1 MMKTKR
7 LISVLLA
14 VLMLVSVVPFN
25 ASAAEEDAY
34 VSAYDYETPVVL
46 VHGIGQNDTY
56 VLDEN
61 GNRQYAE
68 DGSYLNGWPL
78 EVNIEG
84 ALKTILPTL
93 LGSVFLRH
101 DLGLAEA
108 MNKGAKELLF
118 AVQKDNEGN
127 YKNKVEVPCFRGSM
141 AEMTKEMKDFCYSRI
156 PVQLAGQIIGED
168 KVFYFGYDS
177 LGDVEKNAASLHEYI
192 RNVVMPKSGATKVNI
207 CPISM
212 GGSVAVEYL
221 QMFKEDYDII
231 KNIVY
236 VVPAIDGS
244 DIVGGLL
251 TGKLSIEDNDALY
264 FDLIEILMGENY
276 TSYLINMLL
285 RLLPKKILKT
295 ALYALADGAVD
306 ALVRTTTQLWALCP
320 TEYYPEAREKW
331 LTDDNYKAIR
341 EKVDYF
347 MEARADFE
355 KNQNEL
361 ISKGASIYDIV
372 CYDLPIFPLA
382 PEYKTS
388 NSDGIIQCTST
399 SMGATFADLGTTL
412 GDGYKAKGT
421 YCNNPA
427 HNHLSPD
434 GMVDPTTG
442 LLPCTTWYFKGQ
454 SHEQLQY
461 NDVCLSLATMLMID
475 DNMVDVYS
483 NPEAYPQY
491 NGERSIRNVDRM
503 IEDYKKAD
511 KSKLG
516 ADKCAAIE
524 NAIAAVEA
532 VKAETIINEAKWGTV
547 ESNLESAMIAAGLRE
562 APKAA
567 PLEDAFTNL
576 TKQMNKMLN
585 NVMK

>member
-1 MMKTKR
+1 MKTKKA
-7 LISVLLA
+7 ISIILA
-14 VLMLVSVVPFN
+14 LLMLFTVVPF
-25 ASAAEEDAY
+25 SSLAAEENTY
-34 VSAYDYETPVVL
+34 VADYDYDTPVVL

-56 VLDEN
+56 ILDEN
-61 GNRQYAE
+61 GNRQLAS

-78 EVNIEG
+78 EVNVEG

-93 LGSVFLRH
+93 LGSIFLRR
-101 DLGLAEA
+101 DLGLAEI
-108 MNKGAKELLF
+108 MEKGAKELFF
-118 AVQKDNEGN
+118 AIQKDNEGN
-127 YKNKVEVPCFRGSM
+127 YLNNVEVPCFRGSM
-141 AEMTKEMKDFCYSRI
+141 AEMTSEMKSFCYSRI

-168 KVFYFGYDS
+168 NVFYFGYDS
-177 LGDVEKNAASLHEYI
+177 LGDIETNAKSLNEFIH
-192 RNVVMPKSGATKVNI
+192 NVVLPKTGASKVNL

-236 VVPAIDGS
+236 VVPAINGS
-244 DIVGGLL
+244 DIVGALL
-251 TGKLSIEDNDALY
+251 TGDLCIEDDEALY
-264 FDLIEILMGENY
+264 YDLLAMLMGDNY
-276 TSYLINMLL
+276 TTYLLNMAL

-295 ALYALADGAVD
+295 ALYALVDGAVE
-306 ALVRTTTQLWALCP
+306 AVVRNTTQLWAVCP
-320 TEYYPEAREKW
+320 TEYYEVARAKW
-331 LTDDNYKAIR
+331 LADDDHAVIR
-341 EKVDYF
+341 GKVDYF
-347 MEARADFE
+347 MQARADFE

-361 ISKGASIYDIV
+361 ISKGASVYDIV
-372 CYDLPIFPLA
+372 CYDLPIFPLTSN
-382 PEYKTS
+382 YKTV

-491 NGERSIRNVDRM
+491 NGERYVRDVDRM
-503 IEDYKKAD
+503 ISDYKKAD
-511 KSKLG
+511 KNALG
-516 ADKCAAIE
+516 AENCAVIE
-524 NAIAAVEA
+524 DAIAAVEA
-532 VKAETIINEAKWGTV
+532 VRSETVINEAKWNAV
-547 ESNLESAMIAAGLRE
+547 ETNLENAMINAGLRE
-562 APKAA
+562 KTETSAI
-567 PLEDAFTNL
+567 ESAFTSF
-576 TKQMNKMLN
+576 TKQMNQILN
-585 NVMK
+585 KVMK

>member
-1 MMKTKR
+1 MMKKTMS
-7 LISVLLA
+7 LILA
-14 VLMLVSVVPFN
+14 ILMLLSVIPFTGY
-25 ASAAEEDAY
+25 AAEESTY
-34 VSAYDYETPVVL
+34 IPAYDYDTPVVL

-56 VLDEN
+56 VLDES
-61 GNRQYAE
+61 GNRQLAS

-78 EVNIEG
+78 EVDIKT
-84 ALKTILPTL
+84 ALIDILPIL
-93 LGSVFLRH
+93 LGSIFLRR
-101 DLGLAEA
+101 DLGLAKV
-108 MNKGAKELLF
+108 MNKGAKDLLF

-141 AEMTKEMKDFCYSRI
+141 AEMSAEMKDFCYSRI

-177 LGDVEKNAASLHEYI
+177 LGDIETNARSLNEYI
-192 RNVVMPKSGATKVNI
+192 HNVVLPKTGAKKINL

-244 DIVGGLL
+244 DIVGALL
-251 TGKLSIEDNDALY
+251 TGDLCIEDDEALY
-264 FDLIEILMGENY
+264 FDLLGMLMGDSY
-276 TSYLINMLL
+276 TTYLLNMFL
-285 RLLPKKILKT
+285 RLLPKKVLKT
-295 ALYALADGAVD
+295 ALYALVDGAVE
-306 ALVRTTTQLWALCP
+306 ALVLNTTQLWALCP
-320 TEYYPEAREKW
+320 TSYYAEARETW
-331 LTDDNYKAIR
+331 LLGDEHTVIR
-341 EKVDYF
+341 DKVDYF
-347 MEARADFE
+347 MNARANFE

-361 ISKGASIYDIV
+361 MSKGASVYDIV
-372 CYDLPIFPLA
+372 CYDLPIFPLTSN
-382 PEYKTS
+382 YKTV

-421 YCNNPA
+421 YCNNPS

-483 NPEAYPQY
+483 NPETYPQY
-491 NGERSIRNVDRM
+491 NGQRYVRDVDRM
-503 IEDYKKAD
+503 ISDYKKAD
-511 KSKLG
+511 KNALG
-516 ADKCAAIE
+516 AENCAAIE
-524 NAIAAVEA
+524 DAIAAVEA
-532 VKAETIINEAKWGTV
+532 VRSETIINEAKWDAV
-547 ESNLESAMIAAGLRE
+547 EANLESAMIAAGLRE
-562 APKAA
+562 KSNPSAI
-567 PLEDAFTNL
+567 ETGFTNL

>member
-1 MMKTKR
+1 MMKKTMS
-7 LISVLLA
+7 LILA
-14 VLMLVSVVPFN
+14 ILMLLSVIPFTGY
-25 ASAAEEDAY
+25 AAEE
-34 VSAYDYETPVVL
+34 STHIPAYDYDTPVVL

-56 VLDEN
+56 VLDES
-61 GNRQYAE
+61 GNRQLAS

-78 EVNIEG
+78 EVDIKT
-84 ALKTILPTL
+84 ALIDILPTL
-93 LGSVFLRH
+93 LGSIFLRT
-101 DLGLAEA
+101 DLGLSKA
-108 MNKGAKELLF
+108 MKKGAYDLLY
-118 AVQKDNEGN
+118 AVHKDNEGN
-127 YKNKVEVPCFRGSM
+127 YENNIEVPCFRGSM
-141 AEMTKEMKDFCYSRI
+141 AEMSAEMKDFCYSRI

-177 LGDVEKNAASLHEYI
+177 LGDIETNARSLNEYI
-192 RNVVMPKSGATKVNI
+192 HNVVLPKTGAKKINL

-244 DIVGGLL
+244 DIVGALL
-251 TGKLSIEDNDALY
+251 TGDLCIEDDEALY
-264 FDLIEILMGENY
+264 FDLLVMLMGDSY
-276 TSYLINMLL
+276 TTYLLNMFL
-285 RLLPKKILKT
+285 RLLPKKVLKT
-295 ALYALADGAVD
+295 ALYALVDGAVE
-306 ALVRTTTQLWALCP
+306 ALVLNTTQLWALCP
-320 TEYYPEAREKW
+320 TSYYAEARETW
-331 LTDDNYKAIR
+331 LLGDEHTVIR
-341 EKVDYF
+341 DKVDYF
-347 MEARADFE
+347 MNARANFE

-361 ISKGASIYDIV
+361 MSKGASVYDIV
-372 CYDLPIFPLA
+372 CYDLPIFPLTSN
-382 PEYKTS
+382 YKTV

-421 YCNNPA
+421 YCNNPS

-491 NGERSIRNVDRM
+491 NGQRYVRDVDRM
-503 IEDYKKAD
+503 ISDYKKAD
-511 KSKLG
+511 KNALG
-516 ADKCAAIE
+516 AENCAAIE
-524 NAIAAVEA
+524 DAIAAVEA
-532 VKAETIINEAKWGTV
+532 VRSETIINEAKWDAV
-547 ESNLESAMIAAGLRE
+547 EANLESAMIAAGLRE
-562 APKAA
+562 KSNPSAI
-567 PLEDAFTNL
+567 ETGFTNL

>member
-1 MMKTKR
+1 MKTKKA
-7 LISVLLA
+7 ISIILA
-14 VLMLVSVVPFN
+14 LLMLLTVVPF
-25 ASAAEEDAY
+25 SSLAAEENTY
-34 VSAYDYETPVVL
+34 VADYDYDTPVVL

-56 VLDEN
+56 ILDEN
-61 GNRQYAE
+61 GNRQLAS

-78 EVNIEG
+78 EVNVEG

-93 LGSVFLRH
+93 LGSIFLRR
-101 DLGLAEA
+101 DLGLAEI
-108 MNKGAKELLF
+108 MEKGAKELFF
-118 AVQKDNEGN
+118 AIQKDNEGN
-127 YKNKVEVPCFRGSM
+127 YLNNVEVPCFRGSM
-141 AEMTKEMKDFCYSRI
+141 AEMTSEMKSFCYSRI

-168 KVFYFGYDS
+168 NVFYFGYDS
-177 LGDVEKNAASLHEYI
+177 LGDIETNAKSLNEFIH
-192 RNVVMPKSGATKVNI
+192 NVVLPKTGASKVNL

-236 VVPAIDGS
+236 VVPAINGS
-244 DIVGGLL
+244 DIVGALL
-251 TGKLSIEDNDALY
+251 TGDLCIEDDEALY
-264 FDLIEILMGENY
+264 YDLLAMLMGDNY
-276 TSYLINMLL
+276 TTYLLNMAL

-295 ALYALADGAVD
+295 ALYALVDGAVE
-306 ALVRTTTQLWALCP
+306 AVVRNTTQLWAVCP
-320 TEYYPEAREKW
+320 TEYYEVARAKW
-331 LTDDNYKAIR
+331 LADDEHAVIR
-341 EKVDYF
+341 GKVDYF
-347 MEARADFE
+347 MQARADFE

-361 ISKGASIYDIV
+361 ISKGASVYDIV
-372 CYDLPIFPLA
+372 CYDLPIFPLTSN
-382 PEYKTS
+382 YKTV

-434 GMVDPTTG
+434 GVVDPTTG

-491 NGERSIRNVDRM
+491 NGERYVRDVDRM
-503 IEDYKKAD
+503 ISDYKKAD
-511 KSKLG
+511 KNALG
-516 ADKCAAIE
+516 AENCAVIE
-524 NAIAAVEA
+524 DAIAAVEA
-532 VKAETIINEAKWGTV
+532 VRSETIINEAKWNAV
-547 ESNLESAMIAAGLRE
+547 ETNLENAMINAGLRE
-562 APKAA
+562 KTETSAI
-567 PLEDAFTNL
+567 ESAFTSF
-576 TKQMNKMLN
+576 TKQMNQILN
-585 NVMK
+585 KVMK

>member
-1 MMKTKR
+1 MKIKKS
-7 LISVLLA
+7 LSIILA
-14 VLMLVSVVPFN
+14 ILMLLSAIPLTGF
-25 ASAAEEDAY
+25 AAEESTY
-34 VSAYDYETPVVL
+34 VSSYDYDTPVVL

-56 VLDEN
+56 VLDAN
-61 GNRQYAE
+61 GKRQLAS

-78 EVNIEG
+78 EINLEG

-93 LGSVFLRH
+93 LGSIFLRH
-101 DLGLAEA
+101 DLGLADA
-108 MNKGAKELLF
+108 MKKGAKELLY

-127 YKNKVEVPCFRGSM
+127 YLNNIEVPCFRGSM
-141 AEMTKEMKDFCYSRI
+141 AEMDSEMKSFCYSRI
-156 PVQLAGQIIGED
+156 PVQLAGQILGED

-177 LGDVEKNAASLHEYI
+177 LGDVETNARSLNEYI
-192 RNVVMPKSGATKVNI
+192 HNVVLPKTGAEKINL

-221 QMFKEDYDII
+221 QLFKEDYDII

-236 VVPAIDGS
+236 IVPAIDGS
-244 DIVGGLL
+244 DIVGALL
-251 TGKLSIEDNDALY
+251 TGDLCIEDDEALY
-264 FDLIEILMGENY
+264 FDLLAMLMGDNY
-276 TSYLINMLL
+276 TTYLLNMAL

-295 ALYALADGAVD
+295 ALYALVDGAVE
-306 ALVRTTTQLWALCP
+306 ALVQNTTQLWALCP
-320 TEYYPEAREKW
+320 SEYYAEARAEW
-331 LTDDNYKAIR
+331 LMGDEHKVIR
-341 EKVDYF
+341 DKVDYF
-347 MEARADFE
+347 MQARADFE

-361 ISKGASIYDIV
+361 LSKGASVYDIV
-372 CYDLPIFPLA
+372 CYDLPIFPLTSN
-382 PEYKTS
+382 YKTV

-399 SMGATFADLGTTL
+399 SMGATFADLGATL

-475 DNMVDVYS
+475 DNMIDVYS

-491 NGERSIRNVDRM
+491 NGTRYIRDVDRM
-503 IEDYKKAD
+503 IADYKRAD
-511 KSKLG
+511 KSAISAEKR
-516 ADKCAAIE
+516 AAIE
-524 NAIAAVEA
+524 DAITAVEA
-532 VKAETIINEAKWGTV
+532 VRSETIINEAKWNAV
-547 ESNLESAMIAAGLRE
+547 ETNLESAMINAGLRE
-562 APKAA
+562 KSETPAIEAG
-567 PLEDAFTNL
+567 FTDL

>member
-1 MMKTKR
+1 MKTKKW
-7 LISVLLA
+7 ISIILT
-14 VLMLVSVVPFN
+14 VLMLFTVVPF
-25 ASAAEEDAY
+25 SSFAAEESTY
-34 VSAYDYETPVVL
+34 VADYDYDTPVVL

-56 VLDEN
+56 ILDEN

-78 EVNIEG
+78 EVNVNG

-93 LGSVFLRH
+93 LGSIFLRH

-108 MNKGAKELLF
+108 MKKGAKELFF
-118 AVQKDNEGN
+118 AIEKDNEGN
-127 YKNKVEVPCFRGSM
+127 YLNNVEVPCFRGSM
-141 AEMTKEMKDFCYSRI
+141 AEMTPEMKSFCYSRI

-177 LGDVEKNAASLHEYI
+177 LGDIETNARSLNEYI
-192 RNVVMPKSGATKVNI
+192 HNVVLPKTGADKINL

-236 VVPAIDGS
+236 IVPAINGS
-244 DIVGGLL
+244 DIVGALL
-251 TGKLSIEDNDALY
+251 TGDLCIEDDEALY
-264 FDLIEILMGENY
+264 FDLLAMLMGDNY
-276 TSYLINMLL
+276 TTYLLNMAL

-295 ALYALADGAVD
+295 ALYALVDGAVE
-306 ALVRTTTQLWALCP
+306 AVARNTTQLWAVCP
-320 TEYYPEAREKW
+320 TEYYEVARAKW
-331 LTDDNYKAIR
+331 LADDEHTVIR

-347 MEARADFE
+347 MQARADFE

-361 ISKGASIYDIV
+361 ISKGASVYDIV
-372 CYDLPIFPLA
+372 CYDLPIYPLTSN
-382 PEYKTS
+382 YKTV
-388 NSDGIIQCTST
+388 NADGIIQCTST

-427 HNHLSPD
+427 HDHLSPD
-434 GMVDPTTG
+434 GIVDPTTG

-454 SHEQLQY
+454 SHENLQY

-491 NGERSIRNVDRM
+491 NGERYIRDVDRM
-503 IEDYKKAD
+503 ISDYKKAD
-511 KSKLG
+511 KNALG
-516 ADKCAAIE
+516 AENCAAIE
-524 NAIAAVEA
+524 DAIAAVEA
-532 VKAETIINEAKWGTV
+532 VRAETIINEAKWDAV
-547 ESNLESAMIAAGLRE
+547 EANLESAMINAGLRE
-562 APKAA
+562 KSETPAIEKS
-567 PLEDAFTNL
+567 FTNFV
-576 TKQMNKMLN
+576 KQMNIILN
-585 NVMK
+585 KVL